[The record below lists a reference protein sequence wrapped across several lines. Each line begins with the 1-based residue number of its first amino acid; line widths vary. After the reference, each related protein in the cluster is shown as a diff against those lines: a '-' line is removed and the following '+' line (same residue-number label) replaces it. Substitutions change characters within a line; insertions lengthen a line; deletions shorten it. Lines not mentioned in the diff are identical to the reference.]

1 MTREIEILIDD
12 LWRQHPR
19 WPSTFSKCWTSGCQ
33 NIARG
38 GNECA
43 ECVEKELAALVGTD
57 LAHEYACS
65 IKAVRRL
72 ESRMTSRHE

>member
-19 WPSTFSKCWTSGCQ
+19 WPSTFSTCPTPGCRYLG
-33 NIARG
+33 RG

-43 ECVEKELAALVGTD
+43 ECVEQALAAIIGTD
-57 LAHEYACS
+57 LAHEYACT
-65 IKAVRRL
+65 IQTIRRL
-72 ESRMTSRHE
+72 ESRMQNHD

>member
-1 MTREIEILIDD
+1 VTREIEILIDD

-19 WPSTFSKCWTSGCQ
+19 RPSTFSKCWNSACQ

-43 ECVEKELAALVGTD
+43 VCVEKALAAIVGTD
-57 LAHEYACS
+57 LAHEYARS
-65 IKAVRRL
+65 IQTIRHL
-72 ESRMTSRHE
+72 ESRMTEAHD